1 MPVSSW
7 RSILFVPAIAAGL
20 IERAQS
26 RGADALQLDLEDAIP
41 DDRKGEARAAVPA
54 AIAHLSSGPG
64 NVLVRINRSWR
75 EAVKDLEASVRPG
88 LSAVTLPKTAGP
100 ADLAVVAEILD
111 ELEPAHGIA
120 AGAIGIV
127 AQIETAAGLLAM
139 MRAERFT
146 SRLVAL
152 TLGPED
158 FALDLGVEPTAG
170 NLLEPLRNC
179 VLIAR
184 QAGIVPLGFART
196 IGDYEDL
203 AALEM
208 SIREAQ
214 EIGLQGAFCIH
225 PKQVP
230 VLNEGFSPS
239 ASAVERAKVIV
250 ERFEEA
256 RASGLGVTTYKGNM
270 IDKPVYDRAQLLL
283 QRQAPG
289 ALT

>member
-1 MPVSSW
+1 MPVSTW
-7 RSILFVPAIAAGL
+7 RSVLFVPAIAAGL
-20 IERAQS
+20 IQRAQS

-41 DDRKGEARAAVPA
+41 EDRKDEARDAVPA
-54 AIAHLSSGPG
+54 AITHLSSGPG
-64 NVLVRINRSWR
+64 DVLVRINRSWR
-75 EAVKDLEASVRPG
+75 EAIKDLEASVRPG

-100 ADLAVVAEILD
+100 ADLAVVAEVLD
-111 ELEPAHGIA
+111 ELEPAYGVA
-120 AGAIGIV
+120 AGSVGIV

-146 SRLVAL
+146 SRLVAI

-158 FALDLGVEPTAG
+158 FALDLEVEPTPA

-179 VLIAR
+179 VVIAR

-203 AALEM
+203 AALER

-230 VLNEGFSPS
+230 VLNAGFSPS
-239 ASAVERAKVIV
+239 PSALDRATIIV
-250 ERFEEA
+250 QRFEEA

-270 IDKPVYDRAQLLL
+270 IDKPVYDRAKLLL
-283 QRQAPG
+283 ARQSRG
-289 ALT
+289 ALS